1 MPQGFSFEGDIA
13 PMRGSFFKSGLSS
26 REGSYLAKKYGPD
39 TKDMKDMLTIQSQL
53 ASIRNSDLRYEAT
66 LADLKNSKDKAAR
79 ERDLE
84 SRIPNLV
91 SQINDINDAE
101 GDSGSKAKA
110 LTELQLKNPYLAN
123 SGLGSS
129 IIGTAYKSLELQEK
143 ERIKIEN
150 KEKEERGK
158 YMSRLKPYAESGGV
172 DEVTA
177 MIDADGVRTEDEQSA
192 LDFAQYAR
200 RSGQDKISQQAGAKA
215 RTDFIAKNN
224 AIVKSAFSALDSLS
238 YTGDDK
244 GGLAFDPE
252 TQQFMMKEPSD
263 TGGPSVLK
271 PQSRKKLERIYARI
285 TKQSLKDVRELKLAD
300 DDLQDELYDAAYAM
314 EMDIENSQF
323 KPIRQQ
329 SNENQTSPPPTNTQW
344 DLE

>member
-1 MPQGFSFEGDIA
+1 MPEGFSFQGDIA

-123 SGLGSS
+123 SSLGSS

-244 GGLAFDPE
+244 E
-252 TQQFMMKEPSD
+252 QMKFVDGVAQPPTAE
-263 TGGPSVLK
+263 GGPSVLK

-329 SNENQTSPPPTNTQW
+329 SNENQTSPPPPTNTQW